1 MKKLLKLLV
10 GLSLVC
16 TLAACSSST
25 DDSSDVSGTY
35 SIEVTGYDWGPAVN
49 KVIVKLSTE
58 IESVSAETFT
68 VSETKEATDWT
79 AEDYPV
85 VTSEFDREVTNAYLS
100 DESGNEVD
108 TSSEYVTLELYVSP
122 NDGSPFLYTNSTMFN
137 TWANPYELTIAL
149 ADGQTLTTSNGDVS
163 EVSISVECTGKTTN
177 ADAYVGNEFTSSDED
192 ITMNYGLYEAN
203 DSDTLFVWLHGF
215 GEGGFGLVD
224 GTDYLIPALGNK
236 VTAFISDEFQE
247 TVGGANVLVPQCPT
261 YWNDPDGTH
270 NYTDTASV
278 LEACKS
284 GVSYYTEAL
293 KELIDQVKEETGS
306 TKVVIAGCSA
316 GGYMTMNLA
325 INYGDEFDAYIPIA
339 EGMASESISDEQIED
354 LAELNM
360 YFIYSEDDN
369 AVDSSLYSID
379 VVDRLLEAGAT
390 NVKEFASEHVVDTS
404 GLYTDEDGNAY
415 QYSGH
420 WSWIYFDNN
429 EADANDGSGD
439 VWSWIAEQVK

>member
-1 MKKLLKLLV
+1 MKKIFKIIV
-10 GLSLVC
+10 SMAMVFSM
-16 TLAACSSST
+16 AACSSS
-25 DDSSDVSGTY
+25 DDTSSASGTY
-35 SIEVTGYDWGPAVN
+35 SIQVTGYDWGPAVD
-49 KVIVKLSTE
+49 KVIVKLDTE
-58 IESVSAETFT
+58 VESISAETFT

-85 VTSEFDREVTNAYLS
+85 VISEFEREVTNAYLS
-100 DESGNEVD
+100 DENGNEVD
-108 TSSEYVTLELYVSP
+108 SSSEYVTLELYVSP

-137 TWANPYELTIAL
+137 TWADPYELTITL
-149 ADGQTLTTSNGDVS
+149 AEDQTLDTTDGELS

-177 ADAYVGNEFTSSDED
+177 ADAYVGNEFTSSDEE
-192 ITMNYGLYEAN
+192 ITMNYGLYEAD

-215 GEGGFGLVD
+215 GEGGSGLVD
-224 GTDYLIPALGNK
+224 GTDYLVTALGNK
-236 VTAFISDEFQE
+236 VTAYISDEFQE
-247 TVGGANVLVPQCPT
+247 AVGGANVLVPQCPT
-261 YWNDPDGTH
+261 YWNDPDGSH

-278 LEACKS
+278 LEQS
-284 GVSYYTEAL
+284 LDGTSYYTEAL

-306 TKVVIAGCSA
+306 TKVVISGCSA
-316 GGYMTMNLA
+316 GGFMTMNLA

-339 EGMASESISDEQIED
+339 EGYATDSITDEQISE

-360 YFIYSEDDN
+360 YFIYSEDDSS
-369 AVDSSLYSID
+369 VDPSLYSTSL
-379 VVDRLLEAGAT
+379 VDKLLDAGAT

-415 QYSGH
+415 QYNGH